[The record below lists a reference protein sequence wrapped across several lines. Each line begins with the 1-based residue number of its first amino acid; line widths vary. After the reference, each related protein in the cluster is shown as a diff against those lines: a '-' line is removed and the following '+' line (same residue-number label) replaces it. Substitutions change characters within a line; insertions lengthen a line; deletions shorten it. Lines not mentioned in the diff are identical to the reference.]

1 MRPGARREHTIVFLR
16 MRRLLIVPAAGLGS
30 RLKTSTPK
38 ALVPVNGRP
47 MLDHLLDLSAPYVEA
62 AVIVAHPSFSRD
74 IAAHVDREWNT
85 RLRITIAEQTAPT
98 GMLDAILMASRAV
111 AAEQPDAVWIVWCD
125 QVGLLPQTLARLAS
139 ETEALPPP
147 AMVFPTVWR
156 ADSYIHFDRD
166 DSGRIRSVL
175 HQREGDK
182 LPAEGESDTGVF
194 ALSRAAY
201 EIELP
206 RFARE
211 VQPGR
216 ATGERN
222 FLPFIPW
229 LAGHDTVITIPCTD
243 PREAIGINTPED
255 MRTVEDW
262 LRTRP
267 ANP

>member
-1 MRPGARREHTIVFLR
+1 MRPEAGREHTIVSQR

-30 RLKTSTPK
+30 RLRTSTPK

-47 MLDHLLDLSAPYVEA
+47 MLDHLLGLSASYIDA
-62 AVIVAHPSFSRD
+62 AVIVANPSFSRD
-74 IAAHVDREWNT
+74 IAAHVDREWNA

-98 GMLDAILMASRAV
+98 GMLDAILMASPAV
-111 AAEQPDAVWIVWCD
+111 TAERPDAVWVVWCD
-125 QVGLLPQTLARLAS
+125 QVGLLPQTLTRLAS

-156 ADSYIHFDRD
+156 AEPYIHFDRD
-166 DSGRIRSVL
+166 DRGRIRSVR
-175 HQREGDK
+175 HQREGDEM
-182 LPAEGESDTGVF
+182 PAEGESDMGVF

-201 EIELP
+201 EIDLP

-211 VQPGR
+211 VRPGH

-229 LAGHDTVITIPCTD
+229 LAEHDTVVTIPCTD
-243 PREAIGINTPED
+243 PREAMGINTPED